1 MPCFCI
7 IPIGQ
12 IYRKCAKCGY
22 LKKWVYFYAMERLS
36 VITICFNNLA
46 EVQATCA
53 SVDSQSVVP
62 FEHYIIDGSSNT
74 QIADWL
80 QNTPQ
85 PSYRKWVCE
94 KDKGISDAFNK
105 GIQRAEGTLIHLLN
119 AADIYYSNEVIE
131 KVLACFEQQTQAQ
144 WISGNI
150 YMNRGGHWVK
160 VGVPFDKKQL
170 YKGMR
175 SVSHPTWFLRK
186 EVYERAGL
194 FNLDIKIA
202 MDYDLLCR
210 LTQEPYF
217 YLNETIVR
225 FDEKGV
231 STTQYL
237 KSLADNIKVYESHF
251 GYSLICRFWQWR
263 LKMIYYLMQ
272 TSFGK
277 ALYQMKAAK
286 LK

>member
-1 MPCFCI
+1 
-7 IPIGQ
+7 
-12 IYRKCAKCGY
+12 
-22 LKKWVYFYAMERLS
+22 MERLS

-53 SVDSQSVVP
+53 SVDSQTIAP
-62 FEHYIIDGSSNT
+62 FEHYIIDGSTNT

-80 QNTPQ
+80 QNSPQ

-94 KDKGISDAFNK
+94 RDKGISDAFNK
-105 GIQRAEGTLIHLLN
+105 GILKSDGTIVHLLN
-119 AADIYYSNEVIE
+119 SADTYYSNEVIE
-131 KVLACFEQQTQAQ
+131 KVLVCFDQNKQAQ

-150 YMNRGGHWVK
+150 FMNRAGHWVK
-160 VGVPFDKKQL
+160 VGVPFDNRQL

-175 SVSHPTWFLRK
+175 SVSHPTWFLKK
-186 EVYERAGL
+186 EVYQRRGL
-194 FNLDIKIA
+194 FNIDIKIA

-210 LTQEPYF
+210 LAQEPYYYF
-217 YLNETIVR
+217 NETIVR
-225 FDEKGV
+225 FDDKGV
-231 STTQYL
+231 SSTQYI

-251 GYSLICRFWQWR
+251 GFSIVCRFWQWR
-263 LKMIYYLMQ
+263 LKMIYYLLQ

-277 ALYQMKAAK
+277 FLYQLKASK